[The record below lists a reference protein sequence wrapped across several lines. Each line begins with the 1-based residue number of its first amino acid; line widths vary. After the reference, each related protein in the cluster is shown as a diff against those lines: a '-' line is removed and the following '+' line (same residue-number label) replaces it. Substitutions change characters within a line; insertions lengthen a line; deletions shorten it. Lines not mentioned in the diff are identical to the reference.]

1 MYECHHICRCYESP
15 YCPYCG
21 KRIRMNPYSWPWYYE
36 EYINYPIKRSPVKE
50 KPFLNVKHQKF
61 SDAVNRAREFLEG

>member
-1 MYECHHICRCYESP
+1 
-15 YCPYCG
+15 
-21 KRIRMNPYSWPWYYE
+21 MNPYSWPWYYE